1 MVSRTLLS
9 VVGITVWAAVL
20 VTAAPRVI
28 SHRYSE
34 HTVEVSMA
42 HDEWPAANC
51 NDLHI
56 EFDGRDAVIQSEEKT
71 ITKAEASTLRVQAE
85 SNGGVQV
92 QGWDQ
97 NNYSVTLCKAARP
110 GGDAENVLSQVK
122 LTFANGELGISGPS
136 SRHQWSAHLL
146 IKAPRGAAM
155 DLNVNNGPMGL
166 FEVEGNL
173 KVHAVNGPITVE
185 RCKGVLNLT
194 AENGPISLEENSGKL
209 NVRTQNG
216 PITISLDGKNWNG
229 EGLEAHATNGPV
241 TLRVPSGYQSGV
253 VLESDGHGPF
263 SCAASVCNEGRK
275 SWDENSKRVEFGSGP
290 AVVRVST
297 VNGPVSVH

>member
-110 GGDAENVLSQVK
+110 GGDADNVLSQVK

-185 RCKGVLNLT
+185 KCKGVLNLT